1 MVISAHFELSPE
13 GSGTPRPA
21 RRQLQLQVSGGLP
34 SGSATAVLI
43 HNVSATGLLIE
54 TETALSEGERI
65 DIDLPDIGLTPATII
80 WSDEKFHGGHFDT
93 PLAVAVLSA
102 LELRSAAAPLTLSQP
117 EQSLATRLHHLRKAK
132 GMTLEAVARQLGVSK
147 PTVWAWEQ
155 GRARPSPERFARIA
169 ELFGLG
175 ETRLAPGRDVDA
187 LGEVLTQARQLVAN
201 SLGVELTKVRIM
213 IEL

>member
-1 MVISAHFELSPE
+1 MVISAHFEPSLE
-13 GSGTPRPA
+13 TGEAPRPD
-21 RRQLQLQVSGGLP
+21 RRRLELKVSGALP
-34 SGSATAVLI
+34 SGDAADVLI
-43 HNVSATGLLIE
+43 HNVSATGLLLE

-65 DIDLPDIGLTPATII
+65 DIDLPELGPTPATIV

-93 PLAVAVLSA
+93 PLSAGVLSA
-102 LELRSAAAPLTLSQP
+102 LELRSAAAPLALSQP
-117 EQSLATRLHHLRKAK
+117 QESLATRLHHLRKSK
-132 GMTLEAVARQLGVSK
+132 GMTLEAVARELGVSK

-175 ETRLAPGRDVDA
+175 ESRLASGRDVDA
-187 LGEVLTQARQLVAN
+187 LSEVLTQARQLVAN
-201 SLGVELTKVRIM
+201 SLGIELTKVRIM

>member
-1 MVISAHFELSPE
+1 MVISAHFEPQNTDAE
-13 GSGTPRPA
+13 TPRPH
-21 RRQLQLQVSGGLP
+21 RRRLQLKVSGALP
-34 SGSATAVLI
+34 SGGAAEVLI

-80 WSDEKFHGGHFDT
+80 WSDEKFHGGHFDA

-132 GMTLEAVARQLGVSK
+132 GMTLEAVAKALGVSK

-175 ETRLAPGRDVDA
+175 ETRLATGRDVDA

-201 SLGVELTKVRIM
+201 SLGVELAKVRIM

>member
-1 MVISAHFELSPE
+1 MVISAHFEPQSTDAA
-13 GSGTPRPA
+13 TPRPH
-21 RRQLQLQVSGGLP
+21 RRRLELKVSGALA
-34 SGSATAVLI
+34 SGDAAAVLI
-43 HNVSATGLLIE
+43 HNVSATGLLLE

-65 DIDLPDIGLTPATII
+65 DIDLPEIGLTPATIV
-80 WSDEKFHGGHFDT
+80 WSDEKFHGGHFDS
-93 PLAVAVLSA
+93 PLSAGVLSA
-102 LELRSAAAPLTLSQP
+102 LELRSAAAPLALSQP
-117 EQSLATRLHHLRKAK
+117 EQSLASRLHHLRKAK
-132 GMTLEAVARQLGVSK
+132 GMTLAAVAEQLGVSK

-175 ETRLAPGRDVDA
+175 ETRLATGRDVDA

>member
-1 MVISAHFELSPE
+1 MVISAHFDLPPE
-13 GSGTPRPA
+13 TGATPRPA
-21 RRQLQLQVSGGLP
+21 RRQLQLEVSGALP
-34 SGSATAVLI
+34 SGGAAAVLI

-65 DIDLPDIGLTPATII
+65 DIDLPELGPTPATIM
-80 WSDEKFHGGHFDT
+80 WSDAKFHGGHFDH
-93 PLAVAVLSA
+93 PLSAGVLSA
-102 LELRSAAAPLTLSQP
+102 LELRSVAAPLALSQP
-117 EQSLATRLHHLRKAK
+117 QESLATRLHHLRKSK
-132 GMTLEAVARQLGVSK
+132 GMTLDAVAKELGVSK

-175 ETRLAPGRDVDA
+175 ESRLASGRDVDA
-187 LGEVLTQARQLVAN
+187 LSEVLTQARQLVAN
-201 SLGVELTKVRIM
+201 SLGIELTKVRIM